1 MDLKSEIIAPALAA
15 GLVLSTLAA
24 VANTANAVTFGVKVV
39 NETGVPVSGASVC
52 LGLPGNYKQ
61 FGALFTDSEGQVTA
75 EVPNIPFVV
84 TISKTRFSGM
94 RINEPGRSFN
104 LIKQVTLTEGM
115 PGPRCKAGSTLAESS
130 ESSIKI
136 IETDVA
142 ANGRTVLITPLATG
156 EPTDYR
162 LSESVESVEFANWQT
177 LDTSLEVPANMAD
190 LEIIYLQMR
199 RYASTD
205 NGWLEARS
213 SVVPVLLPLKAQGST
228 L

>member
-1 MDLKSEIIAPALAA
+1 MDLKPQIIAPVLAA
-15 GLVLSTLAA
+15 GLVLSLLAG
-24 VANTANAVTFGVKVV
+24 VASTAHAVTFGVKVV
-39 NETGVPVSGASVC
+39 NEKGVPVSGASVC
-52 LGLPGNYKQ
+52 FGLPGNYKQ
-61 FGALFTDSEGQVTA
+61 FGALFTDTDGQVTA

-104 LIKQVTLTEGM
+104 LIKQVTLTEGV
-115 PGPRCKAGSTLAESS
+115 PGPRCKAGSTLAES
-130 ESSIKI
+130 EQSSIKI

-142 ANGRTVLITPLATG
+142 DNGRTVSITPLATG

-162 LSESVESVEFANWQT
+162 LSESPESVELANWQT
-177 LDTSLEVPANMAD
+177 LDTSLEVPADMTD
-190 LEIIYLQMR
+190 LDIVYLQMR
-199 RYASTD
+199 RYAETN

-213 SVVPVLLPLKAQGST
+213 SVVPVLLPLKTQGSA

>member
-15 GLVLSTLAA
+15 GLVLSIFAS
-24 VANTANAVTFGVKVV
+24 VANTAHAVTFGVKVV

-52 LGLPGNYKQ
+52 FGLPGNYKQ
-61 FGALFTDSEGQVTA
+61 FGALFTDSDGQVTA

-94 RINEPGRSFN
+94 RINEPGRGYN

-115 PGPRCKAGSTLAESS
+115 PGPRCKAGSTLAESDN
-130 ESSIKI
+130 SSIKI

-142 ANGRTVLITPLATG
+142 ANGRTVLITPLVTG

-162 LSESVESVEFANWQT
+162 LSESPESVELANWRT

-190 LEIIYLQMR
+190 LDIVYLQMR
-199 RYASTD
+199 RYATTT

-213 SVVPVLLPLKAQGST
+213 SIVPVLLPLKAQGST

>member
-1 MDLKSEIIAPALAA
+1 MDLKPQIVTPVLAA
-15 GLVLSTLAA
+15 GLVLSLLAG
-24 VANTANAVTFGVKVV
+24 VASTAHAVTFGVKVV
-39 NETGVPVSGASVC
+39 NETGAPVSGASVC
-52 LGLPGNYKQ
+52 FGLPGNYKQ
-61 FGALFTDSEGQVTA
+61 FGALFTDTDGQVTA

-115 PGPRCKAGSTLAESS
+115 PGPRCKAGSTLAES
-130 ESSIKI
+130 EQSSIKI

-142 ANGRTVLITPLATG
+142 DNGRTVLITPLATG

-162 LSESVESVEFANWQT
+162 LSESPESVEFANWQT
-177 LDTSLEVPANMAD
+177 LDSSLAVPANMTD
-190 LEIIYLQMR
+190 LDIVYLQMR
-199 RYASTD
+199 RYAETN

-213 SVVPVLLPLKAQGST
+213 SVVPVLLPLKAQGSA